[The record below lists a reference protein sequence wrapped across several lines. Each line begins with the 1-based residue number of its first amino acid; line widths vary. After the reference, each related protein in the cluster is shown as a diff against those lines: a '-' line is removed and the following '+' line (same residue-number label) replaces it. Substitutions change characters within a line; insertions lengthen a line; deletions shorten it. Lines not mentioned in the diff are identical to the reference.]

1 MILIFL
7 QAFRKYNEGSVV
19 ALLDPLM
26 QEAVKTDVAV
36 KMFDLAFNCA
46 APVRSDRPDM
56 KTVGEQLW
64 AIRQITSRVLVAQLQ
79 GENDW

>member
-1 MILIFL
+1 MVLIFL
-7 QAFRKYNEGSVV
+7 QAFRRYNEGSVV
-19 ALLDPLM
+19 ELLDPLM
-26 QEAVKTDVAV
+26 QEAVNTEVVV

-64 AIRQITSRVLVAQLQ
+64 AIRADYLKSTARR
-79 GENDW
+79 E